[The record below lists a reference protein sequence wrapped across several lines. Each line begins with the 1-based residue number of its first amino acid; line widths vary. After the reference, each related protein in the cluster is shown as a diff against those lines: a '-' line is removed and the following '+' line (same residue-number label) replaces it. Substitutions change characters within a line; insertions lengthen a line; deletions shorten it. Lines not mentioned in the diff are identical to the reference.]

1 MPFEP
6 EPILFQNRIG
16 GAGGWPI
23 WVIDHHYSDEGRT
36 ATGKL
41 VYQAK
46 YLHHET
52 SMAEL
57 NEIIEATV
65 NKILKLPSLF
75 SDPEHPADLRKVD
88 AVIAVPFFGPK
99 AISLP
104 HLIAKEICRALDI
117 EDLSNKVRKVRS
129 TSAAKQESKPVVD
142 ASVFEAELM
151 PAGHRILLVD
161 DLYRSGATLESL
173 AVKVRSSGPRSLVGF
188 CATKVRV
195 GMALR

>member
-1 MPFEP
+1 MPSEP
-6 EPILFQNRIG
+6 EPVLFQNRIG

-23 WVIDHHYSDEGRT
+23 WVIDHHYSDEDRT

-46 YLHHET
+46 YLHDET

-57 NEIIEATV
+57 YEIVKVTV
-65 NKILKLPSLF
+65 NKILKLPTLF
-75 SDPEHPADLRKVD
+75 SDPDHLADLRRVD
-88 AVIAVPFFGPK
+88 AVIAVPFFGSK
-99 AISLP
+99 EISLP
-104 HLIAKEICRALDI
+104 HFMATAISRALDV
-117 EDLSNKVRKVRS
+117 EDLSNKVRKVRP

-142 ASVFEAELM
+142 ISVFEAEPM
-151 PAGHRILLVD
+151 PTWHRILLVD

-173 AVKVRSSGPRSLVGF
+173 AVNVRRSGPRSLVGF